1 MYYELYQTCKS
12 EDKDKMLQG
21 SIKYLERFHLS
32 SNGYYL
38 SEPSQHEAGSARGD
52 AMDLD
57 HAENR
62 SISLLLRNDFVEFR
76 YYWLR
81 GIINTLLKLF
91 TPATF
96 YFDNAKLIFKQ
107 LNSLF
112 PPPTIIQQFVSF
124 PPPSLFLLLFSLIF
138 HPLCFLSFLI
148 LPSLPSPSFPLSS
161 FFLLSPIPPSFPPSF
176 PSFSFSLFPSLPSFF
191 LLSPIPFFSPFLCWI
206 F

>member
-1 MYYELYQTCKS
+1 M
-12 EDKDKMLQG
+12 
-21 SIKYLERFHLS
+21 I
-32 SNGYYL
+32 
-38 SEPSQHEAGSARGD
+38 
-52 AMDLD
+52 LD

-124 PPPSLFLLLFSLIF
+124 LPPPPPPFFFFLFFFFSFLFFFFFLF
-138 HPLCFLSFLI
+138 FLSF
-148 LPSLPSPSFPLSS
+148 
-161 FFLLSPIPPSFPPSF
+161 
-176 PSFSFSLFPSLPSFF
+176 
-191 LLSPIPFFSPFLCWI
+191 PF
-206 F
+206 